1 VRGDLLGFAGAAL
14 VLASGALWVRRMRAV
29 RVPRTRAPY
38 LGAMAL
44 GALLGVAALV
54 RGTGLPGGAA
64 AALAIALGAAFVG
77 LRLQSAQVRSTPAV
91 GEGDAMLDF
100 TAPGADGRP
109 FASASLHGRPYL
121 LKFFRG
127 HW

>member
-1 VRGDLLGFAGAAL
+1 VSGDLLGLAGAAL
-14 VLASGALWVRRMRAV
+14 VCACGALWVRRMRAV
-29 RVPRTRAPY
+29 RVPRNRAPY

-44 GALLGVAALV
+44 GAALGVAALV
-54 RGTGLPGGAA
+54 RGTGLAGGVA
-64 AALAIALGAAFVG
+64 AALAIVLGVAFVG
-77 LRLQSAQVRSTPAV
+77 IRLQSAQARRAPAV
-91 GEGDAMLDF
+91 GVGDPMLDF
-100 TAPGADGRP
+100 AAPDADGRP